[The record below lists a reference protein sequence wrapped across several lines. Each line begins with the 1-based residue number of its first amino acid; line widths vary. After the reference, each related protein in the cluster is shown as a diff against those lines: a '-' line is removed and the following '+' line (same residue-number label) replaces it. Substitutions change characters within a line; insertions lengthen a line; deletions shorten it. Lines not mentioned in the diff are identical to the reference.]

1 MSDSNPREIPP
12 SPPSSPASPGE
23 LQSESE
29 ESPKQ
34 FGPCSPPS
42 LITEVSIDVNDVI
55 DPLTGETNPPAI
67 SAGRS
72 PPDAAPLSNPPSPVT
87 LHTSP
92 PSSRKEKHPTV
103 SHGQTD
109 LSNTDPPQFLEGE
122 EIEFDRFDHPRIRLD
137 TLHMKGTDD
146 MSNTDIN
153 QYFLAFEKVSLE
165 WVNDNSCNVR
175 FKDKHTAT
183 QALFSVGYKPLESM
197 VGIHQQRESNQD
209 SGVSSNEETPE
220 IMVEVNPWRVA
231 LPHFKNSDIRLRYA
245 TTADRKQPGAATR
258 SRYYLKYGNPHQ
270 GDARPDHLLST
281 DGKDRKRQ
289 VKKRL
294 GSQINV
300 LNIEMDPNL
309 EGYIADI
316 ESSEQAPSKFLKLYS
331 DHRGH
336 DQESSSD
343 SDNNFICVAK
353 SSVDLRT
360 KLNAKSR
367 YPC

>member
-1 MSDSNPREIPP
+1 MSDTVPRKIPP
-12 SPPSSPASPGE
+12 SPSSPASPGE

-42 LITEVSIDVNDVI
+42 LITEVSIDVNDAI
-55 DPLTGETNPPAI
+55 DPLTGETNPPSS
-67 SAGRS
+67 SARRS
-72 PPDAAPLSNPPSPVT
+72 PPDSAPLSNPPSPVT
-87 LHTSP
+87 LP
-92 PSSRKEKHPTV
+92 PSSHKETHPVV
-103 SHGQTD
+103 SHSQTD
-109 LSNTDPPQFLEGE
+109 PSNRDTPQAAEGD
-122 EIEFDRFDHPRIRLD
+122 EIEVDRFDHPRIRLD
-137 TLHMKGTDD
+137 TLHMRGTDD
-146 MSNTDIN
+146 MSNTDVT
-153 QYFLAFEKVSLE
+153 QYFLAFGKVSLE

-175 FKDKHTAT
+175 FQDKHTAT
-183 QALFSVGYKPLESM
+183 QALFSVGYKPLESV
-197 VGIHQQRESNQD
+197 VGIEQQQRENNQD

-231 LPHFKNSDIRLRYA
+231 LPHFKNSEIRLRYA

-270 GDARPDHLLST
+270 GDKRPDHLLTT

-300 LNIEMDPNL
+300 LNIEMDSNL

-331 DHRGH
+331 DHRGQEH
-336 DQESSSD
+336 DSSSD

-367 YPC
+367 FPC

>member
-1 MSDSNPREIPP
+1 MSDTNSRKIPP

-29 ESPKQ
+29 GSPKQ
-34 FGPCSPPS
+34 FGPCSPPF

-55 DPLTGETNPPAI
+55 DPLTGETNPPAA
-67 SAGRS
+67 STSRS
-72 PPDAAPLSNPPSPVT
+72 PPNSSPLSNPPSPVT
-87 LHTSP
+87 GP
-92 PSSRKEKHPTV
+92 PSSHKETGPAVPHN
-103 SHGQTD
+103 QTD
-109 LSNTDPPQFLEGE
+109 PFIKDTTQPAEGG

-137 TLHMKGTDD
+137 TLHMRGTDD
-146 MSNTDIN
+146 MSDTDVS
-153 QYFLAFEKVSLE
+153 QYFLAFGKVSLE

-197 VGIHQQRESNQD
+197 VGIQQQRENNQD

-245 TTADRKQPGAATR
+245 TTADRKQPGSATR

-270 GDARPDHLLST
+270 GDTRPDHLLST

-316 ESSEQAPSKFLKLYS
+316 ESSEQTPSKFLKLYS

-336 DQESSSD
+336 DQDSSSD

-360 KLNAKSR
+360 KLNAKSKF
-367 YPC
+367 PC